1 MARLPVGPRRADRHT
16 GKELPPMSR
25 TKSLLR
31 TLLVIGA
38 ASAAAVFGTFSA
50 FSATTENSGN
60 RLKTGDVDLSDNDTG
75 QALYFD
81 LNAKPG
87 STYAKCIKVSYN
99 GSLDADVK
107 LYVPEA
113 IGALGDYVNLKITPG
128 TQTDTV
134 GMACGGDFAPSAGG
148 AIYDGELDEFKAA
161 YYGWDHALVDGP
173 GAATYWTSGQ
183 SVVYKVEVGVQN
195 DSAAEG
201 KDTNAH
207 ALVWEA
213 RNR

>member
-1 MARLPVGPRRADRHT
+1 
-16 GKELPPMSR
+16 MSR

-60 RLKTGDVDLSDNDTG
+60 RIKTGDVDLSDNDTG

-87 STYAKCIKVSYN
+87 QTFAKCIKVSYN

-107 LYVPEA
+107 LYIPGA

-134 GMACGGDFAPSAGG
+134 GTTCAGDFNPEATPVF
-148 AIYDGELDEFKAA
+148 DGTLSQFKASN
-161 YYGWDHALVDGP
+161 YDWDHALVDGP
-173 GAATYWTSGQ
+173 GAATHWTNGQ
-183 SVVYKVEVGVQN
+183 SVVYKVEATVQ
-195 DSAAEG
+195 DVAAAEG